1 MNAKMRRA
9 VEELETMILARFPE
23 ATFEVERFPEE
34 HSGIEIWATIDMDEP
49 GIPVA
54 EIVGDRQEKL
64 FLDEGLF
71 ILVMAVPTPE
81 RKRRLIA
88 EAWERYRQDQ
98 REKASA

>member
-9 VEELETMILARFPE
+9 VEEIKAMILQRFPE
-23 ATFEVERFPEE
+23 ATFDVQRFPEE

-49 GIPVA
+49 GIPVSDL
-54 EIVGDRQEKL
+54 VGERQSEL
-64 FLDEGLF
+64 FHEDGLF

-81 RKRRLIA
+81 RSRRLIA
-88 EAWERYRQDQ
+88 ESWERYRNRQ